1 MIFNNDSYA
10 ATSYN
15 VKPSPFEPTIEG
27 ALMHVY
33 ENACNYNALMRAVG
47 LAEMKYYQETGKEL
61 FLNEAG
67 AFGGFIDKLKAF
79 FKKVIE
85 KIKGIFH
92 KFMAVINQYRMTDAE
107 FLKKYSSEIR
117 RKNLKDFEYNGW
129 TFKDLNTVVT
139 AVKNKTTIANYAAV
153 VKTVIGNDTA
163 SATFADDL
171 AKSFAGGEVPNF
183 DDTTKF
189 SGAGTGDKKAEN
201 AEAFLTSD
209 KKDEIVEAMRGKMLD
224 SNGNNKYTS
233 SEFIEELKKKC
244 YGDGKEKFDVKID
257 EWLGYIS
264 NAKDD
269 IKAAEKAQKEI
280 TRAIEH
286 LIKNIDSEE
295 KEINKKINA
304 GGGTKDANKYNFKVL
319 SATGDLYR
327 HFSDILTTYYGTMIQ
342 ALKDRNR
349 QAKAIC
355 VKALSYKAES
365 ASYGYRESY
374 SYDNND
380 LFDFSFK

>member
-67 AFGGFIDKLKAF
+67 AFSGFIDKLKAF

-85 KIKGIFH
+85 KIKSIFH
-92 KFMAVINQYRMTDAE
+92 KFMAVINQYKMTDSE

-129 TFKDLNTVVT
+129 TFKDLNTVVDK
-139 AVKNKTTIANYAAV
+139 VKNVTEINNYATL
-153 VKTVIGNDTA
+153 VKDVIGSSSDF
-163 SATFADDL
+163 ATDL
-171 AKSFAGGEVPNF
+171 TTSFAGGTLPDF
-183 DDTTKF
+183 DKTITG
-189 SGAGTGDKKAEN
+189 SGTGNKTAEN
-201 AEAFLTSD
+201 AETFLTSD
-209 KKDEIVEAMRGKMLD
+209 KKDEIVEAMRGKML
-224 SNGNNKYTS
+224 GVNNKYTS
-233 SEFIEELKKKC
+233 SEFVEELKNKC
-244 YGDGKEKFDVKID
+244 YGDSKEKFDVKID

-304 GGGTKDANKYNFKVL
+304 KDDEPGNKYKFKIL

-327 HFSDILTTYYGTMIQ
+327 HFSDILTTYYGTMVQ

-365 ASYGYRESY
+365 ASYGYTESY

-380 LFDFSFK
+380 LFGFSFK

>member
-33 ENACNYNALMRAVG
+33 ENACNYNAFMRAVG

-67 AFGGFIDKLKAF
+67 AFNGFIDKLKAF

-129 TFKDLNTVVT
+129 TFKDLNAVVT
-139 AVKNKTTIANYAAV
+139 TVKDKIGINTYADIV
-153 VKTVIGNDTA
+153 NNVIGSGSN
-163 SATFADDL
+163 FAGDL
-171 AKSFAGGEVPNF
+171 AKSFASGAVPDF
-183 DDTTKF
+183 AKDF
-189 SGAGTGDKKAEN
+189 AGSGAGNKTAEN
-201 AEAFLTSD
+201 AEAFLTSE
-209 KKDEIVEAMRGKMLD
+209 KKDEIVEMMRGKMLD
-224 SNGNNKYTS
+224 ANNKYTS

-244 YGDGKEKFDVKID
+244 YGDDKEKFNVKID

-269 IKAAEKAQKEI
+269 IKTAEKAQKDI
-280 TRAIEH
+280 TRAIEQ
-286 LIKNIDSEE
+286 LIKNIDNEE

-304 GGGTKDANKYNFKVL
+304 KDNEAANKYNFKIL

-355 VKALSYKAES
+355 VKAMSYKAES
-365 ASYGYRESY
+365 ASYGYKESY
-374 SYDNND
+374 SYSNND

>member
-10 ATSYN
+10 ATSYD

-85 KIKGIFH
+85 KIKSIFH
-92 KFMAVINQYRMTDAE
+92 KFMAVINQYRMTDAD

-129 TFKDLNTVVT
+129 TFKDLN
-139 AVKNKTTIANYAAV
+139 AV
-153 VKTVIGNDTA
+153 VDNSKDFAAGLNTFGGTINSTISGTNFAEDLGASFTSGKIPSSSVNDYT
-163 SATFADDL
+163 
-171 AKSFAGGEVPNF
+171 
-183 DDTTKF
+183 
-189 SGAGTGDKKAEN
+189 GAGSGEKTATK
-201 AEAFLTSD
+201 AEAFYTSE
-209 KKDEIVEAMRGKMLD
+209 KKDEIVEKMRGVALD
-224 SNGNNKYTS
+224 APDNNKYTS
-233 SEFIEELKKKC
+233 SEFVEELKKKC
-244 YGDGKEKFDVKID
+244 YGDDKEKFNVKID

-269 IKAAEKAQKEI
+269 IKTAEKAQKDI
-280 TRAIEH
+280 TKAIEH
-286 LIKNIDSEE
+286 MIKNIDSEE

-304 GGGTKDANKYNFKVL
+304 GEDKEANKYVFKIV

-327 HFSDILTTYYGTMIQ
+327 HLSDILTTYYGTMIQ

-374 SYDNND
+374 NND

>member
-10 ATSYN
+10 ATSYD

-33 ENACNYNALMRAVG
+33 ENACNYNALMKAVG

-67 AFGGFIDKLKAF
+67 AFSGFIDKLKAF

-85 KIKGIFH
+85 KIKSIFH
-92 KFMAVINQYRMTDAE
+92 KFMAVINQYRMTDE
-107 FLKKYSSEIR
+107 KFLKEYSSEIR

-129 TFKDLNTVVT
+129 TFKDLNAVVT
-139 AVKNKTTIANYAAV
+139 AVNGKTTIANYADV
-153 VKTVIGNDTA
+153 VKTVIGGGTA
-163 SATFADDL
+163 AAFADDL
-171 AKSFAGGEVPNF
+171 AKSFAAGTVP
-183 DDTTKF
+183 KF
-189 SGAGTGDKKAEN
+189 ETGYDNAGTGDQTATKAE
-201 AEAFLTSD
+201 EFLTSD

-224 SNGNNKYTS
+224 SNGSNKYTS

-257 EWLGYIS
+257 DWLGYIS
-264 NAKDD
+264 NAKED
-269 IKAAEKAQKEI
+269 IKAAEKAQKDI
-280 TRAIEH
+280 TKAIER

-295 KEINKKINA
+295 KEINKKISA
-304 GGGTKDANKYNFKVL
+304 GGSNADADKYKFKVL

-327 HFSDILTTYYGTMIQ
+327 HFSDILTTYYGTMVQ

-365 ASYGYRESY
+365 ASYGYTESY

-380 LFDFSFK
+380 LFGFSFK